1 MKLFHLDEPGQQTI
15 LTVITPDCHLHSP
28 QVRHKRYLESLCATE
43 IRTIVTL
50 QMQYEVTC
58 LCLDYCLL

>member
-15 LTVITPDCHLHSP
+15 LTVISPECHLHNP
-28 QVRHKRYLESLCATE
+28 QVRHKRYSESLRAME

-58 LCLDYCLL
+58 LCLDSCLL